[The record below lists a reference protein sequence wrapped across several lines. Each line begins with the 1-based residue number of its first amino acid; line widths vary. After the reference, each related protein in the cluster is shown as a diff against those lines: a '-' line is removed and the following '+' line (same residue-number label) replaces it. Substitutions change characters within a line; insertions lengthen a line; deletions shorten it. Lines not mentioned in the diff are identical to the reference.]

1 LGNVLIN
8 TFLCSGVASFVV
20 ESTEDFKEVN
30 LDIIHG
36 EKETG
41 KLKAYYSY
49 SASNSEPKQTMVC
62 ESHVSHPAQI
72 RKIFF
77 FLITAIFLLRTV
89 FYMNWLHDSH
99 DSLIITIFSIHF
111 GQCISI
117 FSSFCS
123 PLDVMQL
130 GCRGDRS
137 HHFQKKLG
145 QFFSKKGATKCTTT

>member
-1 LGNVLIN
+1 MVIFGSFRASCPNLE
-8 TFLCSGVASFVV
+8 LCGIVKNLFSCCGDYRDPTPLSFGGH
-20 ESTEDFKEVN
+20 F
-30 LDIIHG
+30 
-36 EKETG
+36 
-41 KLKAYYSY
+41 
-49 SASNSEPKQTMVC
+49 P
-62 ESHVSHPAQI
+62 I
-72 RKIFF
+72 RSLFF

-145 QFFSKKGATKCTTT
+145 QFFSKKGANKCTTT